1 MKQCSKC
8 KEAKPLSEFHAYKR
22 NKTDG
27 KRAQCKP
34 CRKAA
39 AKKYYD
45 TGGSEVMRQ
54 HHLIN
59 RDERLAK
66 MKEYRENNKEYF
78 AEYGKAYREANRET
92 LRAKATKRARERYRT
107 DIPFRLKTI
116 VGRAVR
122 GMLNGREKSSATFD
136 ALPYTPEQLKEHL
149 EKQFQPGMSWDN
161 YGSEWDIDHIYPQSL
176 LPYDSFDHPNF
187 QRCWSLDNLQ
197 PLDKIANIKKS
208 NKIL

>member
-8 KEAKPLSEFHAYKR
+8 KETKQFSEFPKDR
-22 NKTDG
+22 SRKDG
-27 KRAQCKP
+27 HTSQCKA
-34 CRKAA
+34 CRYPKAA
-39 AKKYYD
+39 AYRKTDKYKQSIKRYNENSKEKREQWRQDNYDRWLQKKK
-45 TGGSEVMRQ
+45 EWEN
-54 HHLIN
+54 N
-59 RDERLAK
+59 RYANDL
-66 MKEYRENNKEYF
+66 EYR
-78 AEYGKAYREANRET
+78 
-92 LRAKATKRARERYRT
+92 
-107 DIPFRLKTI
+107 LKKT
-116 VGRAVR
+116 V
-122 GMLNGREKSSATFD
+122 SSAVTKMLKGASKGGRTFD